1 MEPTGQVGWVGFPLA
16 DLAHQQ
22 LEAAFYTLLKAK
34 GKRREHISTRT
45 VRHVAGLLNVA
56 LNKAFRLVAPGESH
70 APRRTP
76 ENREDRRAKH
86 GIHQAAFYTLLKA
99 KGKRREHISTRTV
112 RHVEMCSRRF

>member
-76 ENREDRRAKH
+76 ENREDRRAKPV
-86 GIHQAAFYTLLKA
+86 A
-99 KGKRREHISTRTV
+99 R
-112 RHVEMCSRRF
+112 

>member
-56 LNKAFRLVAPGESH
+56 LNKAFRLVASGESH

-76 ENREDRRAKH
+76 ENREDRRAKPV
-86 GIHQAAFYTLLKA
+86 A
-99 KGKRREHISTRTV
+99 R
-112 RHVEMCSRRF
+112 